1 MKLASIIVGGVSSP
15 GRLAVVYFAM
25 VLLQIS
31 SNNHYDV
38 CQIGNCFYLFF
49 VFLLVWILKETHY
62 ALF

>member
-49 VFLLVWILKETHY
+49 VFLLV
-62 ALF
+62 